1 MDFVKNYAK
10 EITYVCM
17 FIRVYGLCVFSP
29 GLIFCWLIF
38 G

>member
-1 MDFVKNYAK
+1 MDFVKNNAN
-10 EITYVCM
+10 VCM